1 MFTLN
6 TTTRI
11 CFSSSVASIH
21 PLLPDKCVPGP
32 ELLLKN
38 ISSLCGCKANSQNM
52 NILPLRKFQQ
62 QRLREEDEQN
72 GSARV
77 RRFSDFVFQ

>member
-1 MFTLN
+1 M
-6 TTTRI
+6 TRI
-11 CFSSSVASIH
+11 CFSNSIARIH

-32 ELLLKN
+32 KFLLKN
-38 ISSLCGCKANSQNM
+38 ISSPCGCKANSHNM
-52 NILPLRKFQQ
+52 NILPQ

-77 RRFSDFVFQ
+77 RRFSDFVFQKNSL